1 MTVVA
6 IHQPNYLPW
15 LGYFAKMAASDVF
28 VLLDDVQF
36 SKGSYTNRVQIDRAG
51 TPAWLTLPIRHSFG
65 ATIGQTTLA
74 REDWARSH
82 LDTLK
87 QSYRRAAC
95 FDATWREFEATLR
108 AAKGSL
114 AEVNAHLVRWLAAQ
128 LGLATRIEMSSNLAL
143 AGDLESDARLAEIV
157 AHMAPGGTYLSGAGG
172 AKYQTE
178 ATFAARG
185 VSLAYS
191 SFNLVPYGRGSSPFL
206 PGLSIVDALFHLG
219 PDKTATL
226 IKGYEA

>member
-15 LGYFAKMAASDVF
+15 LGYFAKMAAADVF

-36 SKGSYTNRVQIDRAG
+36 SKGSYTNRAQIDRAG
-51 TPAWLTLPIRHSFG
+51 SPAWLTLPVRHSFG
-65 ATIGQTTLA
+65 ATIGQITLA

-87 QSYRRAAC
+87 QCYRHAAC
-95 FDATWREFEATLR
+95 FDAIWREFEAALR
-108 AAKGSL
+108 AASGSL
-114 AEVNAHLVRWLAAQ
+114 AEVNAYLVRWLATQ
-128 LGLATRIEMSSNLAL
+128 LGLATRIEISSDLAL

-157 AHMAPGGTYLSGAGG
+157 ARLAPGGTYLSGAGG
-172 AKYQTE
+172 AKYQAE
-178 ATFAARG
+178 ATFATRG

-191 SFNLVPYGRGSSPFL
+191 SFKPVPYERGSGSFL

-219 PDKTATL
+219 PDKTAMIVRGDL
-226 IKGYEA
+226 A